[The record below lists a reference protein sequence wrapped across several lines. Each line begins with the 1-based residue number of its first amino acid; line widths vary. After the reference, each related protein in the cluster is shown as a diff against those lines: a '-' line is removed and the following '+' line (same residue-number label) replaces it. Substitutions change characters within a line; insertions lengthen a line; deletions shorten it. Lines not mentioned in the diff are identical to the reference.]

1 MKRRMALVAVAL
13 GLATAAF
20 AAATVDENA
29 RTLIYSTAGSR
40 GELDTVEANSASLT
54 LTLTNTAFDRT
65 ITLDDGSARPINFN
79 PSSLTVS
86 SIALGFVPRTDNTY
100 PQSFTVGEETFTQT
114 SVGAET
120 TVTDADGMGHA
131 VVFVTYEG
139 SATLATGGAY
149 TLSGLGATGVGTE
162 ASLRTVDEAIHA
174 VVTGTARLTRHV
186 IEIAD
191 GGTHSLEDELGGDF
205 ADGQDTVVVVE
216 FSGNGGTLTLDKTLT
231 NSPFVAG
238 SSVSKSAAEAVLQF
252 ADGVSL
258 TGPFTLRDGTT
269 DGGITLQ
276 APASGGGMNI
286 WNPADFLLLCDL
298 TLAAP
303 LPASPEGTQDE
314 NKNWFEKN
322 IVPIPAGRT
331 VRLELPANT
340 AEGRLPNLA
349 FAAEDSTLE
358 LATGLTDIPAKY
370 RSDLGASGILV
381 LNQNVAGDNLRV
393 GDTGYPGTVI
403 FRGDHMWEFPALMVT
418 GNSAAVI
425 QEAGA
430 LTLTGTT
437 RALQLLASSADI
449 TVAGGTFSVGG
460 LSGMNAD
467 TATRVN
473 VTGGTLAM
481 RNGLA
486 AGADNS
492 GAFLLTVNGGTL
504 DLGDDLNMV
513 PAARR
518 SLTLNAGTING
529 TGNAVKIVTVDA
541 NGTGEDNFMT
551 VGAGQCA
558 LTGNLG
564 VDEIRGLNGGT
575 LALDADVVVNRVR
588 DFTGTLY
595 GEGRVVS
602 ILGSSG
608 EVTLG
613 DPWGTAEGK
622 TLADLANT
630 IAADYHGTL
639 GFTAGTSA
647 TNHKD
652 IDFSA
657 VEGFTELPGAFR
669 INNNQHIT
677 MRLDQY
683 ADATIR
689 WPANPEGIKLT
700 LIESGAYGG
709 EITLPHIPD
718 DGVTLD
724 FAHFPTGA
732 AGEVVNEED
741 GLVHR
746 VENEDFT
753 IEPDESGV
761 TDTLEWENQ
770 VFTGEGAWID
780 VEFNGDTKNTGW
792 FTLTGQDGSVET
804 DGRTNNGLLCG
815 LTPGQNPFGNK
826 VMYGSL
832 QGTAA
837 ADYFTSVR
845 HPRNDKGGLALYY
858 RPYVAMK
865 SSLVYPE
872 TWSLSVRFTAP
883 VAQRRYESYGD
894 NQGEWLPAAG
904 HRCLVAFGNNDNTE
918 HNPEWDNCNA
928 LVLATGDTDN
938 EIVLYRFSGRNET
951 KEDPDDPR
959 DPDDLVRPA
968 QPATEQPPEV
978 LFRQEVADATSAAH
992 TVSVV
997 YDGDTMT
1004 FYLDGAYVASTE
1016 PGALDGFRLGR
1027 GLQVGAQLGGH
1038 GVAPDAF
1045 WSLAY
1050 PPSEAEGGVID
1061 YLRFYKG
1068 ALTDTAMQEIADRTP
1083 YVRENLRYVRY
1094 VPITSE
1100 PNTEQTVPDGG
1111 ETWVQPNAWVEE
1123 RYADGAW
1130 ASTGTRTDEPA
1141 EGAECRLLVAKGE
1154 YVIQVNV
1161 ERNVNP
1167 DADKLFYSPNRNYA
1181 TLVVAPQDGQTE
1193 AGTVRLTPLGV
1204 TEKEVTAEGNTNT
1217 EWEKQV
1223 VAGDWYKT
1231 TEAISEG
1238 NRTGFTYGRLR
1249 FTGGADDPIN
1259 ADSAIPDFHGSAYLL
1274 SGGETEGESSSVTGD
1289 RTYGGDIAWDE
1300 AIAYTFAS
1308 ERAETGT
1315 ATQKGTRTYTYTVT
1329 TTTAGVANPSVT
1341 NGVYDA
1347 GVCVFSKYANM
1358 VVDTFAVA
1366 TTTVTTY
1373 TGTQTVTR
1381 TASATREVNVDYILG
1396 FIPVYTPIEGSEV
1409 HGAWSEQGNG
1419 IDNGD
1424 ERVTGEQTT
1433 AGGGETL
1440 TNRLRLVAG
1449 LALTRGERDEV
1460 VDWQLTGPVVVE
1472 GADMEA
1478 ENLPNVSGNDADAD
1492 ETQASLDVWVPKFGA
1507 DADWKFYD
1515 ITRTTAAD
1523 NANGHG
1529 TGLFARAVQTP
1540 GRLYLDFTQPNG
1552 AGWYEQSGGAFSA
1565 QAWYRY
1571 GYEGTP
1577 AAATRSGMVP
1587 TPISATDFDNAVAFQ
1602 IRLSTDVGDVTLN
1615 LDKVPTSEIG
1625 AFAVEDDA
1633 ADTAE
1638 KLPTL
1643 FLTTE
1648 GGTTE
1653 EGTTEG
1659 GGTPLTIH
1667 DLVVAAARLDVAN
1680 NGGAM
1685 ALDLEPNGTPIPV
1698 HKGTSKHGAF
1708 IVGTATID
1716 WDFGAISSVPRL
1728 EVAKGCTLTLSGA
1741 QDFRTHGNTLVA
1753 QDGATIAQTGTR
1765 PLRGTDVELGEGA
1778 TFAFQAESAVSGDAA
1793 VDDGVVLSGALTLL
1807 GKTATL
1813 SGSRTEGATA
1823 LPHFTALGGIVAE
1836 QPGATLTVD
1845 APKATDSWHSHTVA
1859 LTGAGFGLTKT
1870 GAGTVDFYATTAPT
1884 VSGPVR
1890 VEAGTLRV
1898 VPQANGTTTTPI
1910 GANDLHVA
1918 AGATLAASARKVTGA
1933 GYLLAH
1939 IPSGATLSGG
1949 GRVDGGLVRLDSG
1962 ATYTV
1967 VTGEALTSVAGFLP
1981 GDNVAVAN
1989 IIAALPEGYTAHTVF
2004 LKSGRREPNES
2015 PSAPNVRRRILSQ
2028 FTNSKTRWDTVA
2040 HIVNG
2045 GTEYYAQPASI
2056 PEPTDLAEGAAE
2068 PEYANTLEN
2077 ALIDHYR
2084 GEGMAYIGTSQ
2095 GRTKASTQHL
2105 NASEI
2110 GEAIICFGNILAF
2123 SEKAPGGAA
2132 TQAEGE
2138 EYVDARNLYVAYE
2151 FGISAMAFATLP
2163 DEDGAEKTYVVVEVK
2178 VRNDL
2183 ANAFEGILADT
2194 AEARLPAIFRESTRV
2209 YLTWADTDEEN
2220 VDAEAEVTDA
2230 VEVTDLTGATPG
2242 TASAADTRYFRVPY
2256 DEARFPEGA
2265 LRQLR
2270 AHAALQSSQE

>member
-1 MKRRMALVAVAL
+1 MKRRMALAAVAL

-20 AAATVDENA
+20 AATTVDVSA

-54 LTLTNTAFDRT
+54 LTLTHAVFDRT

-174 VVTGTARLTRHV
+174 IVTGTARLTRHV

-269 DGGITLQ
+269 AGGITLQ

-381 LNQNVAGDNLRV
+381 LNQNVAGANLRV

-403 FRGDHMWEFPALMVT
+403 FRGDHTWEFPALMVM

-575 LALDADVVVNRVR
+575 LALDASVAVNRVR

-602 ILGSSG
+602 ILGSPG
-608 EVTLG
+608 EVTLD

-683 ADATIR
+683 ADAVIR

-709 EITLPHIPD
+709 ALTLPHIPAVGT
-718 DGVTLD
+718 GVTLD
-724 FAHFPTGA
+724 FASFDESGA
-732 AGEVVNEED
+732 VAS
-741 GLVHR
+741 R
-746 VENEDFT
+746 PPEDFRL
-753 IEPDESGV
+753 EADESGV
-761 TDTLEWENQ
+761 TDTLTWDDP
-770 VFTGEGAWID
+770 VFTGKGAWID
-780 VEFNGDTKNTGW
+780 VEFNGDTRNSGW
-792 FTLTGQDGSVET
+792 FTLTGQDGSAET

-826 VMYGSL
+826 VMFDTI
-832 QGTAA
+832 QGMAA
-837 ADYFTSVR
+837 EDYFTAVR

-865 SSLVYPE
+865 TPLVYPE
-872 TWSLSVRFTAP
+872 TWSVSVRFTAP
-883 VAQRRYESYGD
+883 VAQRRYEDYGN

-904 HRCLVAFGNNDNTE
+904 HRCLVAFGNNDNTGN
-918 HNPEWDNCNA
+918 NPEWDNCNA
-928 LVLATGDTDN
+928 LVLATGNTDN
-938 EIVLYRFSGRNET
+938 EIVLYRFTGRNATEYDGNT
-951 KEDPDDPR
+951 G
-959 DPDDLVRPA
+959 RPA
-968 QPATEQPPEV
+968 QDATAQPPEE
-978 LFRQEVADATSAAH
+978 LFRKQLADATSSAH

-1016 PGALDGFRLGR
+1016 AGDLEGFRLGR

-1038 GVAPDAF
+1038 GVVPEAF
-1045 WSLAY
+1045 WQLAY

-1061 YLRFYKG
+1061 FIRFYKG

-1100 PNTEQTVPDGG
+1100 PNTQLAVPEGG
-1111 ETWVQPNAWVEE
+1111 ETWVQPQAWVEQ
-1123 RYADGAW
+1123 RYENGAW
-1130 ASTGTRTDEPA
+1130 TATGTRTAEPA
-1141 EGAECRLLVAKGE
+1141 EGAECRLLVASGE
-1154 YVIQVNV
+1154 YLIQVNV
-1161 ERNVNP
+1161 ARNESGY
-1167 DADKLFYSPNRNYA
+1167 FYSPNRNYA
-1181 TLVVAPQDGQTE
+1181 TLVVAPQDGQSE

-1204 TEKEVTAEGNTNT
+1204 TAKEVTEEDETNAA
-1217 EWEKQV
+1217 WESQV

-1231 TEAISEG
+1231 TEPISEG

-1259 ADSAIPDFHGSAYLL
+1259 ADPAIPDFHGSSYLL
-1274 SGGETEGESSSVTGD
+1274 GGNTQMTVSESDVDWDGEVESSGSYSVTQ
-1289 RTYGGDIAWDE
+1289 
-1300 AIAYTFAS
+1300 
-1308 ERAETGT
+1308 TGHKT
-1315 ATQKGTRTYTYTVT
+1315 ITYTYT
-1329 TTTAGVANPSVT
+1329 ANAQSGLA
-1341 NGVYDA
+1341 GVYDA
-1347 GVCVFSKYANM
+1347 GVCVFSKYAKI
-1358 VVDTFAVA
+1358 VLAA
-1366 TTTVTTY
+1366 SQ
-1373 TGTQTVTR
+1373 TGTQTR
-1381 TASATREVNVDYILG
+1381 TETWKRIGYESSENDYSWISQER
-1396 FIPVYTPIEGSEV
+1396 TDEGTLV
-1409 HGAWSEQGNG
+1409 G
-1419 IDNGD
+1419 
-1424 ERVTGEQTT
+1424 
-1433 AGGGETL
+1433 TL
-1440 TNRLRLVAG
+1440 TPGGQSNTLRLVAG

-1478 ENLPNVSGNDADAD
+1478 ENLPNVSGNDVDAD
-1492 ETQASLDVWVPKFGA
+1492 KTQASLDVWVPKFGA

-1515 ITRTTAAD
+1515 ITRVKMAD

-1540 GRLYLDFTQPNG
+1540 GRLYLDFTQENG
-1552 AGWYEQSGGAFSA
+1552 AGWYEAKGGAFSA

-1577 AAATRSGMVP
+1577 ATATRSGMAP

-1602 IRLSTDVGDVTLN
+1602 IRLATAQSDVTLN
-1615 LDKVPTSEIG
+1615 LDKLPDSEIDT
-1625 AFAVEDDA
+1625 FFVEDDA
-1633 ADTAE
+1633 ADGAAD
-1638 KLPTL
+1638 LPTL
-1643 FLTTE
+1643 FLT
-1648 GGTTE
+1648 GAA
-1653 EGTTEG
+1653 
-1659 GGTPLTIH
+1659 PLTIH
-1667 DLVVAAARLDVAN
+1667 RSVVAEARFDVS
-1680 NGGAM
+1680 NGGGEM
-1685 ALDLEPNGTPIPV
+1685 ALNLKPEGTPIPV
-1698 HKGTSKHGAF
+1698 HKGESAHGAL
-1708 IVGTATID
+1708 IVGDATID

-1728 EVAKGCTLTLSGA
+1728 EVAKDCTLTLSGA

-1823 LPHFTALGGIVAE
+1823 LPHFTAQGGIVATQE
-1836 QPGATLTVD
+1836 GTTLTVA
-1845 APKATDSWHSHTVA
+1845 APGEGDSWHSHTVA
-1859 LTGAGFGLTKT
+1859 LTGEGFGLTKT

-1898 VPQANGTTTTPI
+1898 APQANGTTTTPI

-1918 AGATLAASARKVTGA
+1918 VGATLAASARKVTGA

-1949 GRVDGGLVRLDSG
+1949 GTVDGGLVRLDSG

-1989 IIAALPEGYTAHTVF
+1989 IIAALLEGYTAHTVF

-2110 GEAIICFGNILAF
+2110 GEAITCFGNILAF

-2256 DEARFPEGA
+2256 DEEHFPEGA

-2270 AHAALQSSQE
+2270 AHAALQSSRE